1 MWEAIVIGA
10 VGALIGGLSVVF
22 VLWMFSRF
30 RTAHLLRV
38 VGVWILALPGVY
50 DVYFRCV
57 VYTHPRGTRVE
68 KAGWMDFSDEA
79 IKRSERIQASYER
92 LDELHSDVRSLQAER
107 QLGRWRILGLVLGR
121 FPLRLL
127 WTRRLPSESWDCL
140 RIMWPMVKHR
150 EPWNPV
156 FTVGFSVFDVPEG
169 EKPMNAYGAL
179 SCFNMDQEH
188 AVACH
193 ELRNRGYLEEHLVR
207 GRLYT
212 HLSDSGRR
220 FIYLS
225 GLLLGGYSRLTGEA
239 RLLVS
244 EQEQTYITISKD
256 SV

>member
-1 MWEAIVIGA
+1 
-10 VGALIGGLSVVF
+10 
-22 VLWMFSRF
+22 
-30 RTAHLLRV
+30 
-38 VGVWILALPGVY
+38 
-50 DVYFRCV
+50 
-57 VYTHPRGTRVE
+57 
-68 KAGWMDFSDEA
+68 MDFSDEA
-79 IKRSERIQASYER
+79 IKHSERIQASYKR
-92 LDELHSDVRSLQAER
+92 LDELRSDVRSLQAER
-107 QLGRWRILGLVLGR
+107 QLGRWRFLGHVLGR

-156 FTVGFSVFDVPEG
+156 FTLGFSVFDVPEG
-169 EKPMNAYGAL
+169 EKPMNAHGAL

-188 AVACH
+188 ATACH
-193 ELRNRGYLEEHLVR
+193 ELHNRGYLEEHLVR
-207 GRLYT
+207 GRLYS

-225 GLLLGGYSRLTGEA
+225 GLLLGGYSRLTGGA
-239 RLLVS
+239 RLQVS